1 MNHSEIKPAV
11 EVLSANK
18 TYANGYQALLPVD
31 LTIQEG
37 EFVTL
42 LGPSGCGKSTLLK
55 MIAGLLEP
63 TDGKILLWRHPIR
76 QLEQLGRKISFVF
89 QSPTLMPWAD
99 VATNVRLPL
108 DLVNTPK
115 KEAQER
121 VKEALELV
129 GLSKFDKSLPRALS
143 GGMQMRVSIAR
154 GLVTEPDLLLMDE
167 PFGALDEITRHKLDA
182 DLLELWAKKNLTV
195 IFVTHSIHESVF
207 LSNRVVMMAARP
219 GHIMREFQID
229 EPYPRK
235 TDFMVTQRFMQQAQA
250 LQQSL
255 EQASHA
261 EEGH

>member
-1 MNHSEIKPAV
+1 
-11 EVLSANK
+11 
-18 TYANGYQALLPVD
+18 
-31 LTIQEG
+31 
-37 EFVTL
+37 
-42 LGPSGCGKSTLLK
+42 
-55 MIAGLLEP
+55 
-63 TDGKILLWRHPIR
+63 
-76 QLEQLGRKISFVF
+76 
-89 QSPTLMPWAD
+89 MPWAD

-108 DLVNTPK
+108 DLANMPK
-115 KEAQER
+115 RQAHER
-121 VKEALELV
+121 VEEALALV
-129 GLSKFDKSLPRALS
+129 GLSKFASSLPRALS

-219 GHIMREFQID
+219 GHIMREFQIN

-235 TDFMVTQRFMQQAQA
+235 TDFMVSQQFMQQAQA

-255 EQASHA
+255 EQASQSHEDLA
-261 EEGH
+261 P